1 MVFGISMTTLSN
13 FRNRLP
19 QYGVKGRFERKNTT
33 WKGSVSIVLY
43 RINKLYIFFSPICFN
58 CKYGLLFLN
67 FKSRIAYD
75 GWRHALHVN
84 KNNWY
89 QRLHCFSTFR
99 CRIIVCFNVYYFWI
113 FICKHIASPAQHIFV
128 VFPSHTYLANNTNCE
143 VFKPWFQFK
152 IASHSLTALVLI
164 RKHNFKH
171 CARKSDFSVNIG
183 LPLISVND

>member
-1 MVFGISMTTLSN
+1 MIFGISMTTLSN

-33 WKGSVSIVLY
+33 WKCSVSIVLY

-113 FICKHIASPAQHIFV
+113 FICKHIASPAQHIYSWCFHRTLILLTTQIAR
-128 VFPSHTYLANNTNCE
+128 FLSPGSSLRLRAIRSL
-143 VFKPWFQFK
+143 PWFLSES
-152 IASHSLTALVLI
+152 ITLNIVLEQ
-164 RKHNFKH
+164 
-171 CARKSDFSVNIG
+171 V
-183 LPLISVND
+183 ISVLT